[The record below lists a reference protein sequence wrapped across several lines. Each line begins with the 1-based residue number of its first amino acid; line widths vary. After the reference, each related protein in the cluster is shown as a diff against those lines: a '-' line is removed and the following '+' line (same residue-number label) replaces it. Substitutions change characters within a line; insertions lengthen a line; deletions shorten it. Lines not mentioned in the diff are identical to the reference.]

1 MLKSPRF
8 CRHNKNVGIL
18 HLVKKNQEFSVR
30 NLFQCLQF
38 ISMLNVFKDNFIHN
52 YDLIKINFLAS
63 VLNFVGNSDFQY
75 VAVPP
80 QASLSLAYV
89 YYLITLFFGGGEIQ
103 CLPHAILLVSQIY
116 FSFNFFFL
124 TSMISLLLD
133 NPFCYIECSFTS

>member
-1 MLKSPRF
+1 
-8 CRHNKNVGIL
+8 
-18 HLVKKNQEFSVR
+18 
-30 NLFQCLQF
+30 
-38 ISMLNVFKDNFIHN
+38 MLNVFKDNFIHN

-89 YYLITLFFGGGEIQ
+89 YYLITLFLGGGEIQ

-116 FSFNFFFL
+116 FLFNFFF
-124 TSMISLLLD
+124 
-133 NPFCYIECSFTS
+133 F

>member
-8 CRHNKNVGIL
+8 FTPG
-18 HLVKKNQEFSVR
+18 KKNQEFSVR

-89 YYLITLFFGGGEIQ
+89 YYLITLFLGAGRYNVFHM
-103 CLPHAILLVSQIY
+103 LY
-116 FSFNFFFL
+116 
-124 TSMISLLLD
+124 
-133 NPFCYIECSFTS
+133 Y

>member
-1 MLKSPRF
+1 
-8 CRHNKNVGIL
+8 
-18 HLVKKNQEFSVR
+18 
-30 NLFQCLQF
+30 
-38 ISMLNVFKDNFIHN
+38 MLNVFKDNFIHN

-89 YYLITLFFGGGEIQ
+89 YYLITLFWGGGKIQ
-103 CLPHAILLVSQIY
+103 CLPHAILLVTQIY

-133 NPFCYIECSFTS
+133 NAFCYIECSFTS